1 MVVGWEYG
9 EESGGAV
16 AGVLW
21 CSALF
26 RNSIPRTSFSVL
38 FITML
43 VCFWL
48 LRGAIILS

>member
-21 CSALF
+21 WSALF
-26 RNSIPRTSFSVL
+26 RNSIPRTSFCVIHHNAL
-38 FITML
+38 ML
-43 VCFWL
+43 LVVTWC
-48 LRGAIILS
+48 